1 MTSSENSSGSVQHHP
16 LTFPTQLQQLPQEK
30 CQESR
35 IRIHSVLGF
44 AVKVSDMMIPRCN
57 SVFHVSIHLDHPF

>member
-1 MTSSENSSGSVQHHP
+1 MTFSENSSGSVQHHP

-35 IRIHSVLGF
+35 TRMRSVLGL
-44 AVKVSDMMIPRCN
+44 AVTVSGMMIPR
-57 SVFHVSIHLDHPF
+57 